1 MALARA
7 WMVFECLLAVFCI
20 LSIGVQSNPDG
31 LTTANKSPTTHKK
44 GSSVTSTLTTMPA
57 TSSSIKT
64 TPTPSNHSTV
74 PSPGNHSTVPTPGN
88 HSTVPTPGNHSTVPT
103 PGNHSTVPTPGNH
116 SSTPTSKPG
125 NHSSTAP
132 TTNVKPSSVTPTPKG
147 HHNSNG
153 GSGSSSG
160 KWVAT
165 GFAVLF
171 GITTIVMTVL
181 YCRQRK
187 IYRELEGDSSLSRL
201 I

>member
-1 MALARA
+1 MFT
-7 WMVFECLLAVFCI
+7 VHGQNNTT
-20 LSIGVQSNPDG
+20 IGIASSTISRVLTPSHHLTSTPIVMPSTTSNIKP
-31 LTTANKSPTTHKK
+31 TPTTTV
-44 GSSVTSTLTTMPA
+44 SSVTVTVRPTT
-57 TSSSIKT
+57 
-64 TPTPSNHSTV
+64 SNV
-74 PSPGNHSTVPTPGN
+74 STVPTPG
-88 HSTVPTPGNHSTVPT
+88 S
-103 PGNHSTVPTPGNH
+103 

-125 NHSSTAP
+125 NHSTTVP
-132 TTNVKPSSVTPTPKG
+132 TTNVKPSPVTPSPK
-147 HHNSNG
+147 
-153 GSGSSSG
+153 GSSSG